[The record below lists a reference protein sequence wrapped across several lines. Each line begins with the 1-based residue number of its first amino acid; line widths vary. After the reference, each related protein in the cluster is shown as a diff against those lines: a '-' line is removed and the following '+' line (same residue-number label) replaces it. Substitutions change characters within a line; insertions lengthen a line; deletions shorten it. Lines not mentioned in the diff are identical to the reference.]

1 MTDAL
6 AVWNS
11 LPKTATNSD
20 SVAVLKSRLK
30 TVVFAWLLSSLM
42 SVSHCLTPAL
52 LKLQPYGAIQ
62 MRLLLSLFFDPGT
75 QLPGNEKN
83 YAMQYKKY
91 KSQAK
96 IFIILLIIFLT
107 PVLNSQGIKKLRYA
121 IQKNTKIKLE

>member
-11 LPKTATNSD
+11 LPKTTTNSD

-30 TVVFAWLLSSLM
+30 TVVFAVSSLM

-62 MRLLLSLFFDPGT
+62 IRLLLSLFFDPGT

-96 IFIILLIIFLT
+96 IFIILFIIFF
-107 PVLNSQGIKKLRYA
+107 NSGTQFPG
-121 IQKNTKIKLE
+121 N

>member
-30 TVVFAWLLSSLM
+30 TVVFARLLSSLM

-62 MRLLLSLFFDPGT
+62 IRLLLSLFFD
-75 QLPGNEKN
+75 
-83 YAMQYKKY
+83 
-91 KSQAK
+91 
-96 IFIILLIIFLT
+96 